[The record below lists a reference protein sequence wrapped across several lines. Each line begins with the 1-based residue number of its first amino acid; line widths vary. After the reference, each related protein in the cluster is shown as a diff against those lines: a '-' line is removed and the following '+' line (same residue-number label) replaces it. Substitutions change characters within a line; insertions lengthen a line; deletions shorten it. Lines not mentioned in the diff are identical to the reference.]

1 MLEKVIGDKG
11 SLYGRP
17 SRSIYLSPFNLY
29 ETEQFLNKKKGIVW
43 NRYQILGAY
52 MILGGIP
59 YYLDMLE
66 KTLPFNKNID
76 NLFFGNDAP
85 LRREYDFLFRSLFK
99 SSGIYRHVVEA
110 VAKKSKGLTLQE
122 IKAELGADDGGSL
135 TKVLTNLCN
144 CDFVRKYVVYGKKNK
159 GALYQLTDMFSLFH
173 LKFVGSRT
181 GFDSNYWSNLSE
193 AKRNSWAG
201 FAFERVCLHHID
213 QIRHKLSIKGVLTN
227 VCLWDS
233 PRQTDADG
241 TEWNGA
247 QIDLILVRGDH
258 VSTLCEMKYSQSEF
272 VVTRDYEERIRER
285 NATFVHFTKTRD
297 AIQTVLVTTY
307 GLKSNQYSGVFYD
320 TVTMDDL
327 FRAE

>member
-1 MLEKVIGDKG
+1 MTRLFVGNTIFF
-11 SLYGRP
+11 SGRY
-17 SRSIYLSPFNLY
+17 S
-29 ETEQFLNKKKGIVW
+29 
-43 NRYQILGAY
+43 NRRAY
-52 MILGGIP
+52 I
-59 YYLDMLE
+59 
-66 KTLPFNKNID
+66 
-76 NLFFGNDAP
+76 ARW
-85 LRREYDFLFRSLFK
+85 LRPWQ
-99 SSGIYRHVVEA
+99 
-110 VAKKSKGLTLQE
+110 KKSKGLTLQE

-181 GFDSNYWSNLSE
+181 GFDSNYCSNLSE

-227 VCLWDS
+227 VCSWNS

-241 TEWNGA
+241 TEWDGA

-307 GLKSNQYSGVFYD
+307 GLKSNQYSGVFLRHRHHGRPLPCGIELPATAAHD
-320 TVTMDDL
+320 GALPVVVSL
-327 FRAE
+327 RNFH